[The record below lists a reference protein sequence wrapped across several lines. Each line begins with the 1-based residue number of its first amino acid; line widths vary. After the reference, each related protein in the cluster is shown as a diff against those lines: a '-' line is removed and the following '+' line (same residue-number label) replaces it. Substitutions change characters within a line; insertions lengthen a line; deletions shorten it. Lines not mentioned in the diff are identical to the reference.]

1 MSAHKATKIEL
12 ISQLF
17 WQMEIGADESLLAT
31 PCFKEKKISLKEYFL
46 LLENSNNIE
55 FRNKNV
61 PKDSSLFKELDQ
73 GFDLRKPKID
83 NSGSGLNEKKEL
95 EAINSL
101 KELRS
106 ALESLEGISLK
117 NTATNLVFSDGNPDA
132 KIMIVGEAPGK
143 EEDKIGVPFVGQ
155 AGQLLDRMLK
165 SVGLSRDQTYI
176 TNIIPWRPP
185 GNRTPSQEE
194 ISLLKPFM
202 LKHIQLKK
210 PEIILALGGVSAK
223 AILDVQTG
231 ILKLRGK
238 IQNKNFGLEKP
249 TPVVPTLHPAYL
261 LRAPAQ
267 KKFAFAD
274 LVLLKRC
281 ILSNETS
288 NKQTNTATPYTFY

>member
-1 MSAHKATKIEL
+1 MSAHNATKTVL

-17 WQMEIGADESLLAT
+17 WQMEIGADESLFAT
-31 PCFKEKKISLKEYFL
+31 PSFKEKKIGLKEYFS
-46 LLENSNNIE
+46 LLENTNKSDLTT
-55 FRNKNV
+55 KNV
-61 PKDSSLFKELDQ
+61 EEDSLLSKESYQ
-73 GFDLRKPKID
+73 RFDSGKPKID
-83 NSGSGLNEKKEL
+83 NSGPDVNEKKEL
-95 EAINSL
+95 EAINSF
-101 KELRS
+101 KELRL
-106 ALESLEGISLK
+106 ALESFEGISLK
-117 NTATNLVFSDGNPDA
+117 NTATNLVFSDGNPNA

-143 EEDKIGVPFVGQ
+143 EEDRIGVPFVGQ

-165 SVGLSRDQTYI
+165 SIGLSRDQTYI

-194 ISLLKPFM
+194 VSLLKPFI

-223 AILDVQTG
+223 TILDVQTG

-238 IQNKNFGLEKP
+238 IHNKNFGLEKP
-249 TPVVPTLHPAYL
+249 IVVLPTLHPAYL

-267 KKFAFAD
+267 KKFAFVD

-281 ILSNETS
+281 ILENETL
-288 NKQTNTATPYTFY
+288 NK

>member
-1 MSAHKATKIEL
+1 MSANKATKIEL

-31 PCFKEKKISLKEYFL
+31 PCFKEEKVSLKEYLL
-46 LLENSNNIE
+46 LLENSNNSDL
-55 FRNKNV
+55 RTKNV
-61 PKDSSLFKELDQ
+61 PKDSLLFKKLDQ
-73 GFDLRKPKID
+73 GFELRKPRID
-83 NSGSGLNEKKEL
+83 NSGPGLNEKKEL
-95 EAINSL
+95 AAINSL
-101 KELRS
+101 KELRL
-106 ALESLEGISLK
+106 ALESFEGISLK

-165 SVGLSRDQTYI
+165 SIGLSRDQTYI

-194 ISLLKPFM
+194 ISLLKPFI

-231 ILKLRGK
+231 ILKL
-238 IQNKNFGLEKP
+238 
-249 TPVVPTLHPAYL
+249 
-261 LRAPAQ
+261 
-267 KKFAFAD
+267 
-274 LVLLKRC
+274 
-281 ILSNETS
+281 
-288 NKQTNTATPYTFY
+288 

>member
-1 MSAHKATKIEL
+1 MSAHNATKTVL

-17 WQMEIGADESLLAT
+17 WQMEIGADESLFAT
-31 PCFKEKKISLKEYFL
+31 PCFKEKKIGLKEYFS
-46 LLENSNNIE
+46 LLESTNKSDLTT
-55 FRNKNV
+55 KNV
-61 PKDSSLFKELDQ
+61 PEESLLFKESYQ
-73 GFDLRKPKID
+73 RFDLGKPKID
-83 NSGSGLNEKKEL
+83 NLEPDVNEKKEL

-101 KELRS
+101 KELRL
-106 ALESLEGISLK
+106 ALESFEGVSLK
-117 NTATNLVFSDGNPDA
+117 NTATNLVFSDGNPNA

-143 EEDKIGVPFVGQ
+143 EEDRIGVPFVGQ

-165 SVGLSRDQTYI
+165 SIGLSRDQTYI

-194 ISLLKPFM
+194 VSLLKPFI

-223 AILDVQTG
+223 TILDVQTG

-238 IQNKNFGLEKP
+238 IHNKNFGLEKP
-249 TPVVPTLHPAYL
+249 IVVLPTLHPAYL

-267 KKFAFAD
+267 KKFAFVD

-281 ILSNETS
+281 ILENETL
-288 NKQTNTATPYTFY
+288 NK

>member
-1 MSAHKATKIEL
+1 MSAHNATKTEL

-17 WQMEIGADESLLAT
+17 WQMEIGADESLFAT
-31 PCFKEKKISLKEYFL
+31 PCFKEKKIGLKEYFS
-46 LLENSNNIE
+46 LLESTNKSDLTT
-55 FRNKNV
+55 KNV
-61 PKDSSLFKELDQ
+61 PEDSLLSKESYQ
-73 GFDLRKPKID
+73 RFDLGKPKID
-83 NSGSGLNEKKEL
+83 NLKPDVNEKKDL

-101 KELRS
+101 KELRF
-106 ALESLEGISLK
+106 ALETLEGISLK

-143 EEDKIGVPFVGQ
+143 EEDRIGTPFVGQ

-165 SVGLSRDQTYI
+165 SIGLSRDQTYI

-194 ISLLKPFM
+194 ISLLKPFI

-210 PEIILALGGVSAK
+210 PEIILALGGISTK
-223 AILDVQTG
+223 TILDVQTG

-238 IQNKNFGLEKP
+238 IHNKNFGLEKP
-249 TPVVPTLHPAYL
+249 ILVLPTLHPAYL

-281 ILSNETS
+281 IVENETL
-288 NKQTNTATPYTFY
+288 NK

>member
-1 MSAHKATKIEL
+1 MSAHNATKTEL

-17 WQMEIGADESLLAT
+17 WQMEIGADESLFAT
-31 PCFKEKKISLKEYFL
+31 PCFKEKKIGLKEYFS
-46 LLENSNNIE
+46 LLENTNKSDLTT
-55 FRNKNV
+55 KNV
-61 PKDSSLFKELDQ
+61 PEDSLLFKESYQ
-73 GFDLRKPKID
+73 RFDSGKPKID
-83 NSGSGLNEKKEL
+83 NSGPDVNEKKEL

-101 KELRS
+101 KELRL
-106 ALESLEGISLK
+106 ALESFEGISLK

-143 EEDKIGVPFVGQ
+143 EEDRIGVPFVGQ

-165 SVGLSRDQTYI
+165 SIGLSRDQTYI

-194 ISLLKPFM
+194 VSLLKPFI

-223 AILDVQTG
+223 TILDVQTG

-238 IQNKNFGLEKP
+238 IHNKNFGLEKP
-249 TPVVPTLHPAYL
+249 IVVLPTLHPAYL

-281 ILSNETS
+281 ILENETL
-288 NKQTNTATPYTFY
+288 NK

>member
-1 MSAHKATKIEL
+1 MSAHNATKIDL

-17 WQMEIGADESLLAT
+17 WQMEIGVDESLFAT
-31 PCFKEKKISLKEYFL
+31 PCFKEKKIGLKEYFS
-46 LLENSNNIE
+46 LLENNNKSDLTTKIAPE
-55 FRNKNV
+55 
-61 PKDSSLFKELDQ
+61 DILLFKDFYQ
-73 GFDLRKPKID
+73 RFDVGKPEID
-83 NSGSGLNEKKEL
+83 NSGLDMNEKKEF

-101 KELRS
+101 KELRL
-106 ALESLEGISLK
+106 ALKSFEGISLK
-117 NTATNLVFSDGNPDA
+117 NTATNLVFSDGNPEA

-155 AGQLLDRMLK
+155 AGQLLDRMLE
-165 SVGLSRDQTYI
+165 SIGLSRDQTYI

-194 ISLLKPFM
+194 VTLLKPFI
-202 LKHIQLKK
+202 LKHIQLKR
-210 PEIILALGGVSAK
+210 PEIIVALGGVSAK
-223 AILDVQTG
+223 TILDVQTG

-238 IQNKNFGLEKP
+238 IQHKNFGLEKP
-249 TPVVPTLHPAYL
+249 ILVLPTLHPAYL

-281 ILSNETS
+281 ILENETL
-288 NKQTNTATPYTFY
+288 NK

>member
-1 MSAHKATKIEL
+1 MSAHNTTKTEL

-31 PCFKEKKISLKEYFL
+31 PCFKEKKIGLKEYFSL
-46 LLENSNNIE
+46 LDNTNKSDLT
-55 FRNKNV
+55 NKNV
-61 PKDSSLFKELDQ
+61 LEDSLLFKESYQ
-73 GFDLRKPKID
+73 RFDLEKPKID
-83 NSGSGLNEKKEL
+83 NLGPDVKEKKEL

-101 KELRS
+101 KELRL
-106 ALESLEGISLK
+106 ALESFEGISLK
-117 NTATNLVFSDGNPDA
+117 NTATNLVFSDGNPEA

-143 EEDKIGVPFVGQ
+143 EEDRIGVPFVGQ
-155 AGQLLDRMLK
+155 AGQLLDKMLK
-165 SVGLSRDQTYI
+165 SIGLSRDQTYI

-194 ISLLKPFM
+194 VSLLKPFI

-249 TPVVPTLHPAYL
+249 TLVVPSLHPAYL

-281 ILSNETS
+281 ILSNEIL
-288 NKQTNTATPYTFY
+288 N

>member
-1 MSAHKATKIEL
+1 MSAHNTTKTEL

-31 PCFKEKKISLKEYFL
+31 PCFKEKKIGLKEYFSL
-46 LLENSNNIE
+46 LDNTNKSDLT
-55 FRNKNV
+55 NKNV
-61 PKDSSLFKELDQ
+61 LEDSLLFKESYQ
-73 GFDLRKPKID
+73 RFDLEKPKID
-83 NSGSGLNEKKEL
+83 NLGPDVKEKKEL

-101 KELRS
+101 KELRL
-106 ALESLEGISLK
+106 ALESFEGISLK
-117 NTATNLVFSDGNPDA
+117 NTATNLVFSDGNPEA

-165 SVGLSRDQTYI
+165 SIGLSRDQTYI

-194 ISLLKPFM
+194 ISLLKPFI

-249 TPVVPTLHPAYL
+249 TLVVPSLHPAYL

-281 ILSNETS
+281 ILSNEIL
-288 NKQTNTATPYTFY
+288 N

>member
-1 MSAHKATKIEL
+1 MSAHNATKTVL

-17 WQMEIGADESLLAT
+17 WQMEIGADESLFAT
-31 PCFKEKKISLKEYFL
+31 PCFKEKKIGLKEYFS
-46 LLENSNNIE
+46 LLENTNKSDLTT
-55 FRNKNV
+55 KNV
-61 PKDSSLFKELDQ
+61 EEDSLLSKESYQ
-73 GFDLRKPKID
+73 RFDSGKPKID
-83 NSGSGLNEKKEL
+83 NLGPDVNEKKEL
-95 EAINSL
+95 EAINSF
-101 KELRS
+101 KELRL
-106 ALESLEGISLK
+106 ALESFEGISLK
-117 NTATNLVFSDGNPDA
+117 NTATNLVFSDGNPNA

-143 EEDKIGVPFVGQ
+143 EEDRIGVPFVGQ

-165 SVGLSRDQTYI
+165 SIGLSRDQTYI

-194 ISLLKPFM
+194 VSLLKPFI

-223 AILDVQTG
+223 TILDVQTG

-238 IQNKNFGLEKP
+238 IHNKNFGLEKP
-249 TPVVPTLHPAYL
+249 IVVLPTLHPAYL

-267 KKFAFAD
+267 KKFAFVD

-281 ILSNETS
+281 ILENETL
-288 NKQTNTATPYTFY
+288 NK

>member
-1 MSAHKATKIEL
+1 MSAHNATKIEL

-17 WQMEIGADESLLAT
+17 WQMEIGADESLFAT
-31 PCFKEKKISLKEYFL
+31 PCFKEKKIGLNEYFS
-46 LLENSNNIE
+46 LLENTNKSDLTT
-55 FRNKNV
+55 KNV
-61 PKDSSLFKELDQ
+61 QEDSLLSKESYQ
-73 GFDLRKPKID
+73 RFDSGKPKID
-83 NSGSGLNEKKEL
+83 NSGPDVNEKKEL

-101 KELRS
+101 KELRL
-106 ALESLEGISLK
+106 ALESFEGISLK
-117 NTATNLVFSDGNPDA
+117 NTATNLVFSDGNPNA

-143 EEDKIGVPFVGQ
+143 EEDRIGVPFVGQ

-165 SVGLSRDQTYI
+165 SIGLSRDQTYI

-194 ISLLKPFM
+194 VSLLKPFI

-223 AILDVQTG
+223 TILDVQTG

-238 IQNKNFGLEKP
+238 IHNKNFGLEKP
-249 TPVVPTLHPAYL
+249 IVVLPTLHPAYL

-281 ILSNETS
+281 ILENETL
-288 NKQTNTATPYTFY
+288 NK

>member
-1 MSAHKATKIEL
+1 MDNTNKSDLT
-12 ISQLF
+12 
-17 WQMEIGADESLLAT
+17 T
-31 PCFKEKKISLKEYFL
+31 
-46 LLENSNNIE
+46 
-55 FRNKNV
+55 KNV
-61 PKDSSLFKELDQ
+61 LEDSLLFKESYQ
-73 GFDLRKPKID
+73 RFDLEKPKID
-83 NSGSGLNEKKEL
+83 NLGPDVKEKKEL

-101 KELRS
+101 KELRL
-106 ALESLEGISLK
+106 ALESFEGISLK

-143 EEDKIGVPFVGQ
+143 EEDRIGVPFVGQ

-165 SVGLSRDQTYI
+165 SIGLSRDQTYI

-194 ISLLKPFM
+194 VSLMKPFI

-223 AILDVQTG
+223 TILDVQTG

-238 IQNKNFGLEKP
+238 IHNKNFGLEKP
-249 TPVVPTLHPAYL
+249 IVVLPTLHPAYL

-281 ILSNETS
+281 IVENETL
-288 NKQTNTATPYTFY
+288 NK

>member
-1 MSAHKATKIEL
+1 MSAHNTTKTEL

-17 WQMEIGADESLLAT
+17 WQMEIGADESLFAT
-31 PCFKEKKISLKEYFL
+31 PCFKEKKIGLKEYFS
-46 LLENSNNIE
+46 LLENTNKSDLTT
-55 FRNKNV
+55 KNV
-61 PKDSSLFKELDQ
+61 LEDSLLFKESYQ
-73 GFDLRKPKID
+73 RFDLEKPKTD
-83 NSGSGLNEKKEL
+83 NLEPDVNEKKEL

-101 KELRS
+101 KELRL
-106 ALESLEGISLK
+106 ALESFEGISLK

-143 EEDKIGVPFVGQ
+143 EEDRIGVPFVGQ
-155 AGQLLDRMLK
+155 AGQLLDRMLI
-165 SVGLSRDQTYI
+165 SIGLSRDQTYI

-194 ISLLKPFM
+194 VSLLKPFI

-223 AILDVQTG
+223 TILDVQTG
-231 ILKLRGK
+231 ILKLRGN
-238 IQNKNFGLEKP
+238 IHNKNFGLEKP
-249 TPVVPTLHPAYL
+249 IVVLPTLHPAYL

-274 LVLLKRC
+274 LVLLKRY
-281 ILSNETS
+281 IVENETL
-288 NKQTNTATPYTFY
+288 NK

>member
-1 MSAHKATKIEL
+1 MSAYNTTKTEL

-17 WQMEIGADESLLAT
+17 WQMEIGADESLFTT
-31 PCFKEKKISLKEYFL
+31 PCFKEKKIGLEEYFS
-46 LLENSNNIE
+46 LLESTNKSDLTI
-55 FRNKNV
+55 KNV
-61 PKDSSLFKELDQ
+61 PEDSSLFKVSYQ
-73 GFDLRKPKID
+73 RFDLGKPKID
-83 NSGSGLNEKKEL
+83 SLEPDVNEKKEL
-95 EAINSL
+95 EVINSL
-101 KELRS
+101 KELRF
-106 ALESLEGISLK
+106 ALETLEGISLK

-143 EEDKIGVPFVGQ
+143 EEDRIGVPFVGQ

-165 SVGLSRDQTYI
+165 SIGLSRDQTYI

-194 ISLLKPFM
+194 VSLLKPFIF
-202 LKHIQLKK
+202 KHIQLKK

-223 AILDVQTG
+223 TILDVQTG

-238 IQNKNFGLEKP
+238 IHNKNFGLEKP
-249 TPVVPTLHPAYL
+249 IVVLPTLHPAYL

-281 ILSNETS
+281 IVENETL
-288 NKQTNTATPYTFY
+288 NK

>member
-1 MSAHKATKIEL
+1 MSAHNATKTEL

-17 WQMEIGADESLLAT
+17 WQMEIGADESLFAT
-31 PCFKEKKISLKEYFL
+31 PCFKEKKIGLKEYFS
-46 LLENSNNIE
+46 LLENTNKSDLTT
-55 FRNKNV
+55 KNV
-61 PKDSSLFKELDQ
+61 LKDSLLFKESYQ
-73 GFDLRKPKID
+73 RFDLGKPKID
-83 NSGSGLNEKKEL
+83 NSGPDVNEKKEL

-101 KELRS
+101 KELRL
-106 ALESLEGISLK
+106 ALESFEGISLK

-165 SVGLSRDQTYI
+165 SIGLSRDQTYI

-194 ISLLKPFM
+194 VSLLKPFI

-210 PEIILALGGVSAK
+210 PEIILALGGVSTK

-238 IQNKNFGLEKP
+238 IHNKNFGLEKP
-249 TPVVPTLHPAYL
+249 IVVLPTLHPAYL

-281 ILSNETS
+281 ILENETL
-288 NKQTNTATPYTFY
+288 NK

>member
-1 MSAHKATKIEL
+1 MSAHKATKMEL

-17 WQMEIGADESLLAT
+17 WQMEIGANESLFAT

-46 LLENSNNIE
+46 LLENPNNTDLRI
-55 FRNKNV
+55 KNV
-61 PKDSSLFKELDQ
+61 SKDSLSFKELDQ
-73 GFDLRKPKID
+73 GFKLRKPRID
-83 NSGSGLNEKKEL
+83 NSGPGLNEKKDL

-101 KELRS
+101 KELRL
-106 ALESLEGISLK
+106 ALESFEGISLK
-117 NTATNLVFSDGNPDA
+117 NTANNLVFSDGNPSA

-155 AGQLLDRMLK
+155 AGQLLDKMLK
-165 SVGLSRDQTYI
+165 SIGLSRDQTYI
-176 TNIIPWRPP
+176 TNIVPWRPP

-194 ISLLKPFM
+194 IGLLKPFI

-223 AILDVQTG
+223 AILDVETG

-249 TPVVPTLHPAYL
+249 TPVMPSLHPAYL
-261 LRAPAQ
+261 LRSPAQ

-281 ILSNETS
+281 ILSNETL
-288 NKQTNTATPYTFY
+288 NKETNTATPYTIY

>member
-1 MSAHKATKIEL
+1 MSAHNATKTEL

-17 WQMEIGADESLLAT
+17 WQMEIGADESLFTT
-31 PCFKEKKISLKEYFL
+31 PCFKEKKIGLKEYFSI
-46 LLENSNNIE
+46 LENTYKSDLIT
-55 FRNKNV
+55 KNV
-61 PKDSSLFKELDQ
+61 QEDSLLSKESYQ
-73 GFDLRKPKID
+73 RFDLGKPKID
-83 NSGSGLNEKKEL
+83 NSGLDVNEKKEL

-101 KELRS
+101 KELRL
-106 ALESLEGISLK
+106 ALESFEGISLK
-117 NTATNLVFSDGNPDA
+117 NTATNLVFSDGNPEA

-143 EEDKIGVPFVGQ
+143 EEDRIGVPFVGQ

-165 SVGLSRDQTYI
+165 SIGLSRDQTYI

-194 ISLLKPFM
+194 VSLMKPFI

-223 AILDVQTG
+223 TILDVQTG

-238 IQNKNFGLEKP
+238 TYNKNFGLKKP
-249 TPVVPTLHPAYL
+249 IVVLPTLHPAYL

-281 ILSNETS
+281 ILENETL
-288 NKQTNTATPYTFY
+288 NK

>member
-1 MSAHKATKIEL
+1 MSAHNATKTEL

-17 WQMEIGADESLLAT
+17 WQMEIGADESLFAT
-31 PCFKEKKISLKEYFL
+31 PCFKEKKIALKEYFS
-46 LLENSNNIE
+46 LLENTNKSDLTI
-55 FRNKNV
+55 KNV
-61 PKDSSLFKELDQ
+61 PKDYLLVKESYQ
-73 GFDLRKPKID
+73 
-83 NSGSGLNEKKEL
+83 NVNEKKEL

-101 KELRS
+101 KELRL
-106 ALESLEGISLK
+106 ALESFEGISLK

-143 EEDKIGVPFVGQ
+143 EEDRIGVPFVGQ

-165 SVGLSRDQTYI
+165 SIGLSRDQTYI

-194 ISLLKPFM
+194 VSLLKPFI

-210 PEIILALGGVSAK
+210 PKIILALGGISTK

-238 IQNKNFGLEKP
+238 IHNKNFGLEKP
-249 TPVVPTLHPAYL
+249 IVVLPTLHPAYL

-281 ILSNETS
+281 IVENETL
-288 NKQTNTATPYTFY
+288 NK